1 MARRRS
7 PEVEPDPTELW
18 CPDWLRAGPCHEV
31 WTSEGPR
38 PDDDWPMYSVRC
50 SHRFRS
56 AKYVWF
62 DALGI
67 DFRSRDPRIPP
78 ALREGS
84 APWSYWSAVE
94 RGTLADRLAR
104 LGLPIDWRPSPAPKA
119 VLQLPTYAHG
129 DPDPDVVRLLKG
141 ESR

>member
-7 PEVEPDPTELW
+7 PEVAPDPSELW
-18 CPDWLRAGPCHEV
+18 CPDWLRCGPCHET
-31 WTSEGPR
+31 WNPEGRDPAE
-38 PDDDWPMYSVRC
+38 DWVHFSVRT

-67 DFRSRDPRIPP
+67 DFRSRDPRVPP

-84 APWSYWSAVE
+84 SPWSFRSAVE
-94 RGTLADRLAR
+94 RGTAADRLAR
-104 LGLPIDWRPSPAPKA
+104 LGLPADWTPTPAPRA
-119 VLQLPTYAHG
+119 VLQL
-129 DPDPDVVRLLKG
+129 DPYGYDDTPADVVRLMKDPG
-141 ESR
+141 R